1 MKQYT
6 SKIQTA
12 KLIELGL
19 PKPIYY
25 CTDKYTIIHTGLDI
39 INYSIGELIEILQK
53 RVYQIEDSGIPC
65 DLNIHYDGGTWLIVF
80 ISERDG
86 RFKTEMFELID
97 ALYDMCVKLKEEGV
111 I

>member
-1 MKQYT
+1 MRQYT
-6 SKIQTA
+6 NESQTA
-12 KLIELGL
+12 KLMELGFEM
-19 PKPIYY
+19 PKNIVEGKLYSDIYFA
-25 CTDKYTIIHTGLDI
+25 
-39 INYSIGELIEILQK
+39 YSIGELIEMLQK

-80 ISERDG
+80 ICERDG

-97 ALYDMCVKLKEEGV
+97 ALYLILVKLKEAEV